1 MQLLASILA
10 QFNCARVAGILLFFF
25 LPFQLSAQQRT
36 VSGTV
41 TDETGRPLQD
51 VSITVKNGG
60 SGTKTDSAGR
70 FSFQTA
76 PTATLIFSSINFE
89 TLELPA
95 SQETL
100 SVILKPMT
108 GTLGDVV
115 VVGYATQKKVN
126 LTGSVSSINADDLG
140 GRPVTNVSSA
150 LAGLAPGVFVR
161 QGSGK
166 PGSDGAS
173 IRIRGVGTL
182 NDANP
187 LVVIDGII
195 GSMDAVNP
203 DDIQSMSI
211 LKDAASASIY
221 GSLAANGVILI
232 TTKKGSRGKT
242 SITYNGFLSRTA
254 PMNKVNFVT
263 DYPSHMR
270 LINEGLRNLG
280 QAEQFPQARITEWEA
295 ANANPN
301 GTNSNGVPNWLAYPN
316 TDWYDAMFINRTAQ
330 NHNLSV
336 SGGSEKTLYLLSF
349 NYLNNPGLMD
359 HTGTERYQMR
369 LNLESKINKVITVGT
384 QTFASMQSLGMAN
397 TDNVFTFL
405 NQTSPGVYPV
415 FDGKFGYP
423 SAPEESITA
432 NNIASY
438 LAGTEGDDNVTRFN
452 TTLYSTITPIKGLS
466 FETRFNYQFRQ
477 QERNTHAYP
486 INRWDFAANVLR
498 AAAPT
503 PDLMSTGYSFNKDF
517 TFTFDQVIRYGT
529 RIGRDHDFAVLAGYN
544 EFYFNYYDFSASR
557 LGLIDYKIT
566 TLGSA
571 GTTSNQA
578 NGQEYDRAGRYVF
591 GRINYSFKEKYLFE
605 GNLRYDGSSRF
616 SPESRWGTF
625 PSVAVGW
632 RISEEGFFD
641 KLKNTIQNLK
651 IRASWGKL
659 GNNASGDYAYQAV
672 YTPVAYSFNGIAA
685 NGLRQGSIANPLL
698 RWESTTQTNI
708 GIEASFLRS
717 FNLELD
723 WYNRLTDGILT
734 APPIPLVMGTASA
747 PIQNTAAVLNR
758 GIETRLGWSGKAGP
772 VKVSIGGNFAYN
784 YNTVTTY
791 KGKLKQEFITDA
803 SGNKVYTSNIGAVSN
818 NGSTTLIV
826 EDHMINEYFVQTLYR
841 GNGSYTNGD
850 GTVNI
855 NGGPRDGMIRTA
867 EDLTW
872 VKSMMAAGYKFAP
885 VTGTAT
891 AANRALLNYGD
902 FIYADNNADGVYG
915 NTFDRKFTGTS
926 STPKYNYGFSADFSW
941 KGIDLSM
948 IWAGSAG
955 MQYLWIQ
962 DGYNSSTTRNG
973 WHVAERVATDHYY
986 YNEANPADVAN
997 NINGKFPRL
1006 KNNTDPQN
1014 VVGSD
1019 FWLYDAGYIKLK
1031 NLQIGYTIPQR
1042 IASRALV
1049 TRARIYVSAENLFM
1063 VTNYPGQDPEIGGN
1077 VGYPT
1082 MKQYALGVTLSF

>member
-10 QFNCARVAGILLFFF
+10 QSTCARVAGILLIFF

-41 TDETGRPLQD
+41 TDDTGRPLSD
-51 VSITVKNGG
+51 VSVTVKNGA
-60 SGTKTDSAGR
+60 SGTKTDTAGK
-70 FSFQTA
+70 FSLQVA
-76 PTATLIFSSINFE
+76 PGAILIFSSVNFE

-95 SQETL
+95 SQETF
-100 SVILKPMT
+100 SVTLKPVT

-126 LTGSVSSINADDLG
+126 LTGSVSSINAEDLG

-173 IRIRGVGTL
+173 IRVRGVGTL
-182 NDANP
+182 NDASP

-203 DDIQSMSI
+203 DDIQSISI

-221 GSLAANGVILI
+221 GSQAANGVILI

-242 SITYNGFLSRTA
+242 SVTYNGFLSRTS

-263 DYPSHMR
+263 DYPTHMR

-280 QAEQFPQARITEWEA
+280 QAEQFPKARIDEWEA

-301 GTNSNGVPNWLAYPN
+301 GTNSIGVPNWLAYPN
-316 TDWYDAMFINRTAQ
+316 TDWYDAMFINRTGQ
-330 NHNLSV
+330 QHNISV
-336 SGGSEKTLYLLSF
+336 SGGNEKTLYLLSF
-349 NYLNNPGLMD
+349 NYLNNPGVMD
-359 HTGTERYQMR
+359 HTGTERYQLR
-369 LNLESKINKVITVGT
+369 ANVESKINKAITIGT
-384 QTFASMQSLGMAN
+384 QTFASIQSFGMAN
-397 TDNVFTFL
+397 TDNVFTYL

-415 FDGKFGYP
+415 YDGKYGYP

-432 NNIASY
+432 NNIAAY
-438 LAGTEGDDNVTRFN
+438 LAGTEGDDNMTRLN
-452 TTLYSTITPIKGLS
+452 TTLYSTITPVKGLS
-466 FETRFNYQFRQ
+466 FETKFNYQFRQ
-477 QERNTHAYP
+477 QERNSHPYP
-486 INRWDFAANVLR
+486 IGRWDFATNILR
-498 AAAPT
+498 SQPSP
-503 PDLMSTGYSFNKDF
+503 PDQMSTSYSFNKDYM
-517 TFTFDQVIRYGT
+517 FTFDQVIRYGT
-529 RIGRDHDFAVLAGYN
+529 KIGNDHDLGILAGYN

-557 LGLIDYKIT
+557 LGLIAYDIT

-578 NGQEYDRAGRYVF
+578 NGQEYDRSGRYFF
-591 GRINYSFKEKYLFE
+591 GRLNYAFREKYLFE
-605 GNLRYDGSSRF
+605 ANMRYDGSSRF
-616 SPESRWGTF
+616 GSGNRWGSF

-632 RISEEGFFD
+632 RISEEPFYD
-641 KLKNTIQNLK
+641 RLKNTIQNLK
-651 IRASWGKL
+651 LRASWGKL
-659 GNNASGDYAYQAV
+659 GNNASGNYDAQAS
-672 YTPVAYSFNGIAA
+672 YSSVAYSFNGVAT
-685 NGLRQGSIANPLL
+685 NGLRQAKIANPLL

-708 GIEASFLRS
+708 GIEATILRS
-717 FNLELD
+717 FNVEID

-734 APPIPLVMGTASA
+734 SPPIPLVLGTMS
-747 PIQNTAAVLNR
+747 PPTQNTAAVLNR
-758 GIETRLGWSGKAGP
+758 GIETRLGWNGKLGP
-772 VKVSIGGNFAYN
+772 VNVSVGGNFAYN

-791 KGKLKQEFITDA
+791 KGKLKEEFITDA

-818 NGSTTLIV
+818 NGGNALIL
-826 EDHMINEYFVQTLYR
+826 EDYMINEYYTQTLYR
-841 GNGSYTNGD
+841 GNGSHTNGD

-855 NGGPRDGMIRTA
+855 NGGPTDGMIRTP
-867 EDLTW
+867 EDLAW
-872 VKSMMAAGYKFAP
+872 VKSMIAAGYRFAP
-885 VTGTAT
+885 VSGTAT
-891 AANRALLNYGD
+891 STNRALLNYGD
-902 FIYADNNADGVYG
+902 FIYADNNGDGIYG
-915 NTFDRKFTGTS
+915 NTFDRKFSGTS
-926 STPKYNYGFSADFSW
+926 ATPKYTYGFSADFSW
-941 KGIDLSM
+941 KGFDLSM

-973 WHVAERVATDHYY
+973 WHVAERVANDHYY
-986 YNEANPADVAN
+986 YNEANPADPAN
-997 NINGKFPRL
+997 NITGKFPRL

-1014 VVGSD
+1014 VVASD

-1042 IASRALV
+1042 IASKALL

-1063 VTNYPGQDPEIGGN
+1063 ITNYPGQDPEVGGN
-1077 VGYPT
+1077 VAYPT